1 MTFEKLIE
9 QFVNHV
15 EEEKNGLT
23 SVTYKRK
30 IYVFYEYVVLEL
42 QAKDVNYQSI
52 LTGMKVKELLD
63 ALEYYVRNYDVK
75 YATTAWNYISSLA
88 CKIILLYGTK
98 NNVTQ
103 LSQQTFPNKA

>member
-1 MTFEKLIE
+1 MTFENLIE
-9 QFVNHV
+9 QFINYV

-52 LTGMKVKELLD
+52 LTEL
-63 ALEYYVRNYDVK
+63 
-75 YATTAWNYISSLA
+75 I
-88 CKIILLYGTK
+88 
-98 NNVTQ
+98 
-103 LSQQTFPNKA
+103 